1 MKKISKI
8 FCLLLTVCLGLM
20 AVAGCAIFSSEA
32 TLKDGQVGV
41 EYSDSIAAGSRDM
54 FYDAIENT
62 VKPKFIEI
70 NKKAFDLGYDAG

>member
-20 AVAGCAIFSSEA
+20 AVAGCAIFSSET

-54 FYDAIENT
+54 FYDLDYDSSL
-62 VKPKFIEI
+62 PKG
-70 NKKAFDLGYDAG
+70 LTL